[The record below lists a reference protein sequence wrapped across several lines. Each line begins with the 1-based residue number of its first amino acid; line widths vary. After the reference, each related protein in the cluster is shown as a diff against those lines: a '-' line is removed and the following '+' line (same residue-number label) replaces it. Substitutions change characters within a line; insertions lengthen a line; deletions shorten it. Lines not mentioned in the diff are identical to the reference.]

1 MKSMVQPVSTVAVAV
16 TIAAAITIL
25 PTFSD
30 PVGASA
36 PFEVAIATA
45 PVSVSSKCAEQ
56 AWPNK
61 DADCVR
67 DNRRSEGVAKPVTR
81 TVGIERKAQRKT
93 AQTFASLYAP
103 NFTVEWPRGTDRE
116 TLGACSCD
124 LMQRTHHGF
133 R

>member
-1 MKSMVQPVSTVAVAV
+1 MKAMVQPVSTVAVAV

-36 PFEVAIATA
+36 PFEFAIATA
-45 PVSVSSKCAEQ
+45 PVPMSSKCAEQ

-67 DNRRSEGVAKPVTR
+67 DSRRSEGVAKPVAR
-81 TVGIERKAQRKT
+81 TVGTERKAERKT
-93 AQTFASLYAP
+93 VQTFAPLHAP
-103 NFTVEWPRGTDRE
+103 NLTFANGRE
-116 TLGACSCD
+116 GQTGKP
-124 LMQRTHHGF
+124 
-133 R
+133 